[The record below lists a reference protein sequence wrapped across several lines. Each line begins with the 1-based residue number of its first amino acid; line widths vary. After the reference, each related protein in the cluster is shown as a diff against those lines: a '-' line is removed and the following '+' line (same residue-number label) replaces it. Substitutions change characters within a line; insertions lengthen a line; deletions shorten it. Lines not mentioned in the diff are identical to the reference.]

1 MVDMVAEI
9 KRPEDVTPAAI
20 VTTTQTHNPSS
31 NSGSRKVPDRIC
43 LKRSRV
49 LHRPKEMLL
58 LTHTLP
64 GAATKIIWQC
74 GMLLQPSNN
83 KQRAKVSSRDRLGLP
98 RQQRDVSTVTLMRLL
113 KSPQRLIHACMT
125 DAFAIS
131 TLLWLDSYYPP
142 GLLSTALTCDPNF

>member
-1 MVDMVAEI
+1 MVDMVVEI
-9 KRPEDVTPAAI
+9 ERPEDVTPAAI
-20 VTTTQTHNPSS
+20 VTTTHNPSS
-31 NSGSRKVPDRIC
+31 NLGSRKVPDRIC

-64 GAATKIIWQC
+64 GAATKIIWRC

-83 KQRAKVSSRDRLGLP
+83 KQRAKVSSRDRLGLL

-113 KSPQRLIHACMT
+113 KSPQRLMHACMT

>member
-1 MVDMVAEI
+1 MVDMVVEI

-20 VTTTQTHNPSS
+20 VTTTHTHSPSS
-31 NSGSRKVPDRIC
+31 NSGNRKVPDRIC

-64 GAATKIIWQC
+64 GAATKIIWRC

-83 KQRAKVSSRDRLGLP
+83 KQRAKVSSRDRLELP

-113 KSPQRLIHACMT
+113 KSPQRLMHACMT